1 MAVLPHARTATDYR
15 VDCGD
20 ASDCAPR
27 SIPLYKKQLAN
38 NKLAHYIHIV
48 TQTDHERSLGFLLND
63 VSRLMRQRFD
73 ERARNLGL
81 TRAQWRVLRH
91 LRQYEGIK
99 QRSLAEMLEV
109 ETVTLGRH
117 IDRLEVSGWVE
128 RRRDPADR
136 RVWRLHLVE
145 KSRPMIDRLTDLSA
159 EVREFALT
167 GFSKVDRDRLVES
180 LLAMKGNLT
189 SMNNGAGHDGQAAE
203 FGNATSIKAKKA
215 NVG

>member
-1 MAVLPHARTATDYR
+1 MSR
-15 VDCGD
+15 
-20 ASDCAPR
+20 SD
-27 SIPLYKKQLAN
+27 L
-38 NKLAHYIHIV
+38 
-48 TQTDHERSLGFLLND
+48 ERSLGFLLND

-99 QRSLAEMLEV
+99 QRSLAEILEV

-117 IDRLEVSGWVE
+117 IDRLEDAGWVE

-136 RVWRLHLVE
+136 RVWRLHLAG
-145 KSRPMIDRLTDLSA
+145 KSRPMIDTLTDLSS

-167 GFSKVDRDRLVES
+167 GFSKVDRDRLIES
-180 LLAMKGNLT
+180 LHAMKDNLT
-189 SMNNGAGHDGQAAE
+189 TMNGGAGPAGLAADYE
-203 FGNATSIKAKKA
+203 NATSSKAKKA

>member
-1 MAVLPHARTATDYR
+1 M
-15 VDCGD
+15 
-20 ASDCAPR
+20 
-27 SIPLYKKQLAN
+27 
-38 NKLAHYIHIV
+38 
-48 TQTDHERSLGFLLND
+48 TQTDLERSLGFLLND

-73 ERARNLGL
+73 ERARGLGL

-117 IDRLEVSGWVE
+117 IDRLEDSGWVE

-136 RVWRLHLVE
+136 RVWRLHLAE
-145 KSRPMIDRLTDLSA
+145 KSRPMIDRLTELSF

-167 GFSKVDRDRLVES
+167 GFSKVDREKLIEA
-180 LLAMKGNLT
+180 LLAMKGNLA
-189 SMNNGAGHDGQAAE
+189 SMNNGAGHDGEAAG
-203 FGNATSIKAKKA
+203 FGNATSSKATNV

>member
-1 MAVLPHARTATDYR
+1 M
-15 VDCGD
+15 
-20 ASDCAPR
+20 S
-27 SIPLYKKQLAN
+27 
-38 NKLAHYIHIV
+38 
-48 TQTDHERSLGFLLND
+48 QTDLERSLGFLLND

-117 IDRLEVSGWVE
+117 IDRLEDSGWVE

-136 RVWRLHLVE
+136 RVWRLHLAE
-145 KSRPMIDRLTDLSA
+145 KSRPMIDRLTELSG

-167 GFSKVDRDRLVES
+167 GLSKVDRDRLIES
-180 LLAMKGNLT
+180 LLAMKDNLT
-189 SMNNGAGHDGQAAE
+189 TTDNGAGPARLAADFANE
-203 FGNATSIKAKKA
+203 INSKAKKA

>member
-1 MAVLPHARTATDYR
+1 MDVLDFRGRPADPSNAGCKR
-15 VDCGD
+15 VQ
-20 ASDCAPR
+20 
-27 SIPLYKKQLAN
+27 KKLAYY
-38 NKLAHYIHIV
+38 KLAHYIAIV
-48 TQTDHERSLGFLLND
+48 SQTDLERSLGFLLND

-73 ERARNLGL
+73 ERARSLGL

-117 IDRLEVSGWVE
+117 IDRLEDSGWVE

-136 RVWRLHLVE
+136 RVWRLHLAE
-145 KSRPMIDRLTDLSA
+145 KSRPMIDRLTELSG
-159 EVREFALT
+159 EVREFALM
-167 GFSKVDRDRLVES
+167 GFSKVDRDRLIES
-180 LLAMKGNLT
+180 LLAMKDNLT
-189 SMNNGAGHDGQAAE
+189 TTDNGAGPARLAAE
-203 FGNATSIKAKKA
+203 YANATNSKARKA

>member
-1 MAVLPHARTATDYR
+1 MPQPEL
-15 VDCGD
+15 
-20 ASDCAPR
+20 
-27 SIPLYKKQLAN
+27 
-38 NKLAHYIHIV
+38 
-48 TQTDHERSLGFLLND
+48 ERSLGFLLND

-73 ERARNLGL
+73 ERARDLGL

-109 ETVTLGRH
+109 ETATLGRH
-117 IDRLEVSGWVE
+117 IDRLEDSGWVE

-136 RVWRLHLVE
+136 RVWRLHLAE
-145 KSRPMIDRLTDLSA
+145 KSRPMIDRLTELSG
-159 EVREFALT
+159 EVREFALS

-180 LLAMKGNLT
+180 LLAMKDNLT
-189 SMNNGAGHDGQAAE
+189 TVNDGARPAGLVDDFADTT
-203 FGNATSIKAKKA
+203 NSKAKKA